1 MVAGPAAGSSKGD
14 EFYKTLENNC
24 HSKWWR
30 DPGLRKLNLGVL
42 LVFASATANGFDAS
56 LVNGL
61 LAIPSFNDDVVDK
74 VNTNILGL
82 IIAAI
87 SLGGLPALIPAGY
100 VSYVSHR

>member
-1 MVAGPAAGSSKGD
+1 MVTRPAAGSSKGD
-14 EFYKTLENNC
+14 ELYKALANNC
-24 HSKWWR
+24 HPKWWL
-30 DPGLRKLNLGVL
+30 DPGLRQLNIGIL

-56 LVNGL
+56 LMNGL
-61 LAIPSFNDDVVDK
+61 LAIPNFQEDVVDK

-100 VSYVSHR
+100 IRCVDD